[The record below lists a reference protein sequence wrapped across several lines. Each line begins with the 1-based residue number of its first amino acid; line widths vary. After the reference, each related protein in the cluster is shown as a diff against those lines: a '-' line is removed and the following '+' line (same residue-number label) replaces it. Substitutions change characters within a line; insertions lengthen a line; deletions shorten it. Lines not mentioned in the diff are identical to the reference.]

1 MYHNWRICDST
12 NHGYIIITASFIV
25 IRQTFNVMWINAIRS
40 DTEKP

>member
-25 IRQTFNVMWINAIRS
+25 IRQTQRNV
-40 DTEKP
+40 D

>member
-25 IRQTFNVMWINAIRS
+25 IRQTFSGNAIRS